1 MSIGTNRI
9 AALRVL
15 HVGKFFPPFLGGIEN
30 FMADLLNAQ
39 NSAGVKADALVH
51 QHLYSWRSDIHQH
64 NQSLIYR
71 AACFGRL
78 VFAPV
83 SPWFLRDYQRCAA
96 LTKPQVLHLHM
107 PNTSVFWLLLSYQ
120 ARKLPWVVHWHSDV
134 LGEKAPWYLRLLY
147 PFYRPFEKA
156 VLSKAAAII
165 CTSEAY
171 VQSSKVL
178 ASFRDKVEVIP
189 LGLPDVPCL
198 SSEIRRP
205 GPLRLLMIGRLT
217 YYKGHR
223 VLLNALSALPRDLVQ
238 LTVVGEGELED
249 EIKHQIHQLQL
260 NNVYMAGR
268 VSGED
273 INQLLEQCDL
283 LVLPSI
289 EKTEAFGLVLLEAAR
304 RAKPALVTSVEGSA
318 MSWVVQHN
326 QTGWVVA
333 PGLVEELKGQI
344 ERLMAAP
351 EICIAYG
358 QAARLRFQ
366 SCFDISTV
374 AEKINCLYARLTSSS

>member
-1 MSIGTNRI
+1 MGIGTKRT

-51 QHLYSWRSDIHQH
+51 QHVYSWRSDVEEH

-71 AACFGRL
+71 AACLGRL

-83 SPWFLRDYQRCAA
+83 SPWFLFDYQRCAA
-96 LTKPQVLHLHM
+96 QTKPELLHLHM
-107 PNTSVFWLLLSYQ
+107 PNTSVFWLLLSPK
-120 ARKLPWVVHWHSDV
+120 ARQLPWVVHWHSDV
-134 LGEKAPWYLRLLY
+134 LGDKAPWYLRLLY
-147 PFYRPFEKA
+147 PLYRPFEKA
-156 VLSKAAAII
+156 VLAKAAAVI

-171 VQSSKVL
+171 AQSSQVL
-178 ASFRDKVEVIP
+178 AQVRHKLEIVP
-189 LGLPDVPCL
+189 LGLPDVPFQTAE
-198 SSEIRRP
+198 SRSP

-217 YYKGHR
+217 YYKGHQ
-223 VLLNALSALPRDLVQ
+223 VLLNALSALPRDSVQ
-238 LTVVGEGELED
+238 LTLVGEGELAD
-249 EIKHQIHQLQL
+249 VIHNQIRQLQL
-260 NNVYMAGR
+260 PNVHMAGR
-268 VSGED
+268 VSGDD
-273 INQLLEQCDL
+273 INQLLDQCDL

-304 RAKPALVTSVEGSA
+304 RAKPALVTSVKGSA

-333 PGLVEELKGQI
+333 PGSETELKQQI
-344 ERLMAAP
+344 ERLMAMP
-351 EICIAYG
+351 ELCKAYG
-358 QAARLRFQ
+358 QAARQRFQ
-366 SCFDISTV
+366 NCFVIEAV
-374 AEKINCLYARLTSSS
+374 AGKINDLYARMLKSS